1 MGFDFFNKKRIWLG
15 IIGGLIFSFSSCSG
29 NEKENTPNTFYVE
42 IVNFNDSLE
51 QHISEHIFGKVSYY
65 KNDKLEVISVNYLTD
80 EFPDMHYFKST
91 KELKSTIEENT
102 RKIRIELQGNYSVDS
117 ITYSLQKYKYSN
129 NQWKKISDMG
139 FLKEITTFKN
149 AKQYAMHEYG
159 ELIVNNIILYSYN

>member
-1 MGFDFFNKKRIWLG
+1 MDFNFFTKKRICLG
-15 IIGGLIFSFSSCSG
+15 LVVGLIFSFSSCSDK
-29 NEKENTPNTFYVE
+29 EKENTSNTFYVE

-51 QHISEHIFGKVSYY
+51 QHISKHIFGKVSYY
-65 KNDKLEVISVNYLTD
+65 KNNKLEIVSVNYLTD
-80 EFPDMHYFKST
+80 EFPDIHYFKST
-91 KELKSTIEENT
+91 KELKNTIEEDT

-117 ITYSLQKYKYSN
+117 VTYSLQKYKYSN

-139 FLKEITTFKN
+139 FLKETTTFKN